1 MDDAATG
8 MRNIVVDIGN
18 TRTKLGV
25 FERGVLTAHYYE
37 LSTTVLEHLNIQPTD
52 RVIASSVGRGLEEVR
67 VLFPSN
73 STWISFDRTLNIP
86 LTLDYE
92 TPETLGLDRIA
103 AAIGAIVKE
112 PAVNLLV
119 IDAGSCITMDL
130 VTKDQVFHGGSIS
143 PGTQMRFKAM
153 HEFTEKLPK
162 IEWSAAD
169 QQALSLPG
177 LSTQQSMRA
186 GVLKGIQYEI
196 EGYVRY
202 YSGLYPDLKVIM
214 TGGDAQYF
222 ENIINTP
229 IFTEDSLVLI
239 GLNRVLEYNVA

>member
-1 MDDAATG
+1 

-37 LSTTVLEHLNIQPTD
+37 LSAAVLQQVNIQPTD
-52 RVIASSVGRGLEEVR
+52 RVIASSVGHGLEEAR
-67 VLFPSN
+67 ALFPSTI
-73 STWISFDRTLNIP
+73 TWINFDRTLNIP

-103 AAIGAIVKE
+103 AAVGAIAKQ
-112 PAVNLLV
+112 PSANLLV
-119 IDAGSCITMDL
+119 IDAGSCITIDL

-153 HEFTEKLPK
+153 HAFTEKLPQ
-162 IEWSAAD
+162 IAWTPAD
-169 QQALSLPG
+169 RHTIPLPG
-177 LSTQQSMRA
+177 LSTEQSIRA

-196 EGYVRY
+196 DGYVRY

>member
-1 MDDAATG
+1 

-25 FERGVLTAHYYE
+25 FERGKLTEHYYE
-37 LSTTVLEHLNIQPTD
+37 LSDAVLDQLAIQPTD
-52 RVIASSVGRGLEEVR
+52 RVIASSVGHGLEQVR
-67 VLFPSN
+67 ALFPPEM
-73 STWISFDRTLNIP
+73 TWMNFDRTLKIP

-92 TPETLGLDRIA
+92 TPDTLGLDRIA
-103 AAIGAIVKE
+103 AAVGAMVKE
-112 PAVNLLV
+112 PFADLLV
-119 IDAGSCITMDL
+119 IDAGSCITTDL
-130 VTKDQVFHGGSIS
+130 ITKDHVFHGGSIS

-153 HEFTEKLPK
+153 HAFTEKLPQ
-162 IEWSAAD
+162 IEWSPANE
-169 QQALSLPG
+169 SKISIPG
-177 LSTQQSMRA
+177 LSTQHCMKA

-196 EGYVRY
+196 EGYVRH

-222 ENIINTP
+222 ENIINRP
-229 IFTEDSLVLI
+229 IFTEESLVLI

>member
-1 MDDAATG
+1 

-18 TRTKLGV
+18 TRTKVGV
-25 FERGVLTAHYYE
+25 FERGTLTAHYYE
-37 LSTTVLEHLNIQPTD
+37 LSEHVLQQLNVQAGD
-52 RVIASSVGRGLEEVR
+52 RIIASSVGHGVEEVKT
-67 VLFPSN
+67 LFPAQALWK
-73 STWISFDRTLNIP
+73 TFDRSLKLP

-103 AAIGAIVKE
+103 AAVGAMVKV
-112 PAVNLLV
+112 PSANVLV
-119 IDAGSCITMDL
+119 IDAGSCLTIDL
-130 VTKDQVFHGGSIS
+130 VTKDHVFRGGIIS
-143 PGTQMRFKAM
+143 PGAQMRFKAM
-153 HEFTEKLPK
+153 HVFTEKLPQ
-162 IEWSAAD
+162 IDWSSVD
-169 QQALSLPG
+169 QTALSLPG
-177 LSTQQSMRA
+177 LSTQQCMRA

-196 EGYVRY
+196 EGYVDH
-202 YSGLYPDLKVIM
+202 YSGLYPDLQVIM